1 MANLHAS
8 WDSCFSL
15 FLTDQGGR
23 GGRREGQGRAG
34 GGAAQGDL
42 CGALLAL
49 PVLLGQVNALQTLL
63 LPLRLLLLLL
73 LVVTFIAS
81 NDLGRCA
88 PAAVLRGRLR
98 LSAGIHPSIS
108 DGEYCVVCLRR

>member
-8 WDSCFSL
+8 WDSCFLS

-23 GGRREGQGRAG
+23 GGLRKGQGRAG

-49 PVLLGQVNALQTLL
+49 PVLLGQVHALQTLL
-63 LPLRLLLLLL
+63 LLRLLLPLLI
-73 LVVTFIAS
+73 VVTLKPLTTLVDAPQPQSSAVAS
-81 NDLGRCA
+81 
-88 PAAVLRGRLR
+88 VLALALLDR
-98 LSAGIHPSIS
+98 SSTIS
-108 DGEYCVVCLRR
+108 C